1 MARNDTDLKF
11 SIPNNVRVL
20 YPLVIVPGI
29 VHVLAPSTV
38 RTIMEHL
45 GFRES
50 LGGLL
55 QLVYFVG
62 VLTGTLLITRFMQRF
77 SIKQIALSQV
87 LLLSVSLFAAS
98 AAPWYAL
105 LLFFYLFAGFANGIL
120 LTIPGVYITGVCGE
134 ASPRAQNILYG
145 FFALGIVAG
154 PIFPGLLARWGISW
168 RWALAAPAIL
178 ILPFAI
184 PLVLVKLER
193 LARVEK
199 LSVKVLRDV
208 LSFNRSLFLG
218 LLFALLLYAGAK
230 GSVSM
235 WLVSFLERES
245 GMGPGSAHLVL
256 IILAA
261 LLMTGRWTCGYL
273 SRKTDPFKILF
284 LITAVSLV
292 LVFIAP
298 LLAPGKGSIILYPL
312 VGLFGSGIF
321 PFLVGYAAWFPS
333 AESSAV
339 FTSIIAGAAI
349 GGAIFPYLIGL
360 MNQHLNPKLGMSSI
374 AILFL
379 GVIACLIWI
388 KPHVIER
395 C

>member
-1 MARNDTDLKF
+1 MAEYGIDLKYSLPKSARAF
-11 SIPNNVRVL
+11 
-20 YPLVIVPGI
+20 YPLIVVPGI

-38 RTIMEHL
+38 QTIMENL

-55 QLVYFVG
+55 QVVYFAG
-62 VLTGTLLITRFMQRF
+62 VLVGTLLITRFMQRF

-87 LLLSVSLFAAS
+87 LLLSVSLFAAA

-120 LTIPGVYITGVCGE
+120 LVIPGVYITGVCGE
-134 ASPRAQNILYG
+134 ESPRAQNMLYG
-145 FFALGIVAG
+145 FFALGIVLG
-154 PIFPGLLARWGISW
+154 PIFPGLLARWQISW
-168 RWALAAPAIL
+168 RWALVAPAVL

-184 PLVLVKLER
+184 PLVLAKLER

-199 LSVKVLRDV
+199 LSVKTLRNV

-218 LLFALLLYAGAK
+218 LLIALLLYAGAK
-230 GSVSM
+230 SSVSM
-235 WLVSFLERES
+235 WLVAFLEKEN

-261 LLMTGRWTCGYL
+261 LLMSGRWICGYL
-273 SRKTDPFKILF
+273 SGKTDPFKILSF
-284 LITAVSLV
+284 ITAASLV
-292 LVFIAP
+292 LALAAP
-298 LLAPGKGSIILYPL
+298 LLAPGRGSIILYPL
-312 VGLFGSGIF
+312 LGLFGSGIY

-333 AESSAV
+333 AESPAV

-360 MNQHLNPKLGMSSI
+360 MNQHISPKLGMSSI

-379 GVIACLIWI
+379 GVIACLVWI
-388 KPHVIER
+388 KPHVIKR
-395 C
+395 R